1 MEENELPRL
10 SRLTSILTILQTKRV
25 ITSTELAKKF
35 GVSIRTIYRDIRA
48 LESSGIPIFT
58 EEGKGYSLVEGYR
71 YRLPPVSFTEIE
83 ANALITAEHLV
94 LANSDKSLNE
104 NFSSAI
110 SKIKSVLRHETK
122 EKVDL
127 LSNRIYVWQGSV
139 EEMQSKHLSTLQLAI
154 TNYNLVR
161 IEYQTIEH
169 KVLSERIVEPFG
181 TFSFEKNIW
190 LLVAWCR
197 LRNDFRNFRIDNIKQ
212 IEVLNE
218 KFEAHNMTIEEYY
231 QKFIHPELL
240 PLT

>member
-25 ITSTELAKKF
+25 ITSTELAKRF

-48 LESSGIPIFT
+48 LESSGVPILT

-71 YRLPPVSFTEIE
+71 LPPVSFTELE
-83 ANALITAEHLV
+83 ANSLITAEHLV
-94 LANSDKSLNE
+94 LANSDKSLIE
-104 NFSSAI
+104 NYISAL

-154 TNYNLVR
+154 TNYTLIR
-161 IEYQTIEH
+161 IKYQTVEH
-169 KVLSERIVEPFG
+169 KVISDRILEPFG
-181 TFSFEKNIW
+181 TFRFDENNW

-197 LRNDFRNFRIDNIKQ
+197 LRNDFRNFRVDNIKQ

-231 QKFIHPELL
+231 KKFIRPKML

>member
-10 SRLTSILTILQTKRV
+10 SRLTSILTILQTKRI
-25 ITSTELAKKF
+25 ITSTDLAKKF
-35 GVSIRTIYRDIRA
+35 GVSNRTIYRDIRA

-58 EEGKGYSLVEGYR
+58 EEGKGYSLVEGYQ
-71 YRLPPVSFTEIE
+71 LPPVSFTEIE

-94 LANSDKSLNE
+94 LANSDKSLIE
-104 NFSSAI
+104 NFICAI
-110 SKIKSVLRHETK
+110 AKIKSVLKHETK
-122 EKVDL
+122 LKVDL
-127 LSNRIYVWQGSV
+127 LSNRIYVWQGSE

-154 TNYNLVR
+154 TNYNLIR

-169 KVLSERIVEPFG
+169 KVVSDRIIEPFG
-181 TFSFEKNIW
+181 TFRFDENNW

-197 LRNDFRNFRIDNIKQ
+197 LRNDFRNFRIDHIKQ

-218 KFEAHNMTIEEYY
+218 KFEAHNMTLEEYY
-231 QKFIHPELL
+231 KKFIRPELL

>member
-25 ITSTELAKKF
+25 ITSPELAKKF

-48 LESSGIPIFT
+48 LESAGIPIFT
-58 EEGKGYSLVEGYR
+58 EEGKGYSLVEGYQ
-71 YRLPPVSFTEIE
+71 LPPVSFTEIE

-94 LANSDKSLNE
+94 LANSDKSLVE
-104 NFSSAI
+104 NFISAI

-122 EKVDL
+122 EKVNL

-154 TNYNLVR
+154 TNCNLVR
-161 IEYQTIEH
+161 IEYQTVDH
-169 KVLSERIVEPFG
+169 KVLSNRIVEPFG
-181 TFSFEKNIW
+181 TFSFEKNSW

-231 QKFIHPELL
+231 EKFIHPELL

>member
-1 MEENELPRL
+1 MEENELSRL
-10 SRLTSILTILQTKRV
+10 SRLTSILTILQTKRI

-71 YRLPPVSFTEIE
+71 LPPVSFTEIE

-94 LANSDKSLNE
+94 LANSDKSLVE
-104 NFSSAI
+104 NFISAI

-122 EKVDL
+122 EKVEL
-127 LSNRIYVWQGSV
+127 LSNRIYVWQDSV

-161 IEYQTIEH
+161 IKYQTVEH
-169 KVLSERIVEPFG
+169 KVISDRIIEPFG
-181 TFSFEKNIW
+181 TFRFDENNW

-231 QKFIHPELL
+231 KKIILRELL

>member
-10 SRLTSILTILQTKRV
+10 SRLTSILTILQTKRI

-58 EEGKGYSLVEGYR
+58 EEGKGYSLEEG

-94 LANSDKSLNE
+94 FANSDKSLVE

-122 EKVDL
+122 EKADL

-169 KVLSERIVEPFG
+169 KAISDRIIEPFG
-181 TFSFEKNIW
+181 TFRFDENKW

-231 QKFIHPELL
+231 KKFIHSELL